1 MEEYLCLG
9 TSSVSADSLRCH
21 VGREDSQ
28 TCGFDEA
35 LLGDSLSLPL
45 LFDAKETQH
54 PASSLLKPGR
64 EVS

>member
-35 LLGDSLSLPL
+35 LLGDSLSLPS

-54 PASSLLKPGR
+54 PVSSLLKPGR